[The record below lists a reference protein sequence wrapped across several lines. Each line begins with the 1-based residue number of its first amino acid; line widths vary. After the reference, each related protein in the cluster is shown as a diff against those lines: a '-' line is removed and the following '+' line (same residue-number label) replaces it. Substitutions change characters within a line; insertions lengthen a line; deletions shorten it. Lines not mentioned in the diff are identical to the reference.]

1 MRRFLVIEPT
11 RALPEWLAK
20 LIGRYLLPTVRWDGE
35 LCGVSGRCI
44 TIADR
49 MTRRGQARLIALI
62 RQAQAE
68 GVVCAISE
76 ADSRLVETI
85 EQATNE
91 PIVTGDLL
99 MMAVRLEAVLRE
111 IACDLTRILL
121 CQADTP
127 SGQAVT
133 AYLATKVRF
142 LAIAGERDVIL
153 TGLAN
158 RLWRKQGI
166 AVTVGE
172 READIVLSMDRLCR
186 KMERVRVGDVTL
198 PTALVEAAYLAR
210 TAQGD
215 MYRLTQHKIEG
226 LMQFIREY
234 EVHAIRENAEAQR
247 N

>member
-11 RALPEWLAK
+11 CALPEWMAK
-20 LIGRYLLPTVRWDGE
+20 LIGRYLPPAVRWDGE

-44 TIADR
+44 AIADR
-49 MTRRGQARLIALI
+49 MSTRGQARMIALI

-68 GVVCAISE
+68 GNVCAIRG
-76 ADSRLVETI
+76 ADRQLVEAI
-85 EQATNE
+85 ERATDK
-91 PIVTGDLL
+91 PIVTGELL
-99 MMAVRLEAVLRE
+99 TMVVRLEAVLRK
-111 IACDLTRILL
+111 IRYDLTRILL
-121 CQADTP
+121 CRADTP
-127 SGQAVT
+127 LGQAVT

-142 LAIAGERDVIL
+142 LAITGERDEIL

-186 KMERVRVGDVTL
+186 KMERVTVGEVIL

-210 TAQGD
+210 TQEDSAD
-215 MYRLTQHKIEG
+215 RLTHQKIEG
-226 LMQFIREY
+226 LIQFIRKY